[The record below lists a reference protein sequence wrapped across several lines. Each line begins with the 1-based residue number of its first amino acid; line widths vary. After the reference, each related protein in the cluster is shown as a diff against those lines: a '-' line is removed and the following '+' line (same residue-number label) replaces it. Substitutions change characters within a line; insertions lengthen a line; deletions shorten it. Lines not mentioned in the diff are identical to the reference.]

1 MLYFQV
7 FTVWAQYSKRFIL
20 LGIHIHLVKF
30 SVNKDKSLS
39 GLTGVNRS
47 LVIFASLV
55 IVLAGIKAA
64 SVIIIPFVLA
74 VFIAII
80 CNPLLQFFGRYRIPK
95 GVAIMLVILMVVG
108 IGVSLGSLVGQSL
121 NDFSQQL
128 PEYKEKLQTEFVWL
142 VDTAARYNIL
152 VNKDQL
158 LTMFDPGKMIDL
170 ATGMLTG
177 LGGVMANLF
186 LIILTVIF
194 MLFEGP
200 MIGHKIHMALD
211 DPDSKMQQ
219 IDRFLNS
226 INSYL
231 AIKTLVSLGT
241 GFLAGLLLWIL
252 NVDYFV
258 LWGVTAFMFNYI
270 PNIGSMIAAI
280 PPVLLALVT
289 QGPLTAGLVG
299 AGYLVINTVM
309 GNIVEPKFMG
319 KGLGLST
326 LVVFLS
332 LIFWGWLLG
341 AVGML
346 LSVPLTMIVKI
357 GLETSQEGRWL
368 ATLLGNGEEIQQPK

>member
-1 MLYFQV
+1 M
-7 FTVWAQYSKRFIL
+7 
-20 LGIHIHLVKF
+20 KF

-47 LVIFASLV
+47 LVIFATLV
-55 IVLAGIKAA
+55 IVLAGIKSA
-64 SVIIIPFVLA
+64 SMIIVPFVLA
-74 VFIAII
+74 AFIAII
-80 CNPLLQFFGRYRIPK
+80 CNPLLQFFGRYRIPR
-95 GVAIMLVILMVVG
+95 GIAIILVILMMVG
-108 IGVSLGSLVGQSL
+108 IGISLGSLVGQSL
-121 NDFSQQL
+121 NDFSKQL

-142 VDTAARYNIL
+142 VDIAAGYNII
-152 VNKDQL
+152 VNKEQL
-158 LTMFDPGKMIDL
+158 LAMFNPGKIVDL

-186 LIILTVIF
+186 LIILTVVF

-200 MIGHKIHMALD
+200 TLGHKIHMALD

-219 IDRFLNS
+219 INRFLNS

-231 AIKTLVSLGT
+231 AIKTLVSVGT
-241 GFLAGLLLWIL
+241 GVFASFLLWIL

-258 LWGVTAFMFNYI
+258 LWGVIAFMLNYI

-280 PPVLLALVT
+280 PPMLLALVT
-289 QGPLTAGLVG
+289 QGPLSAGLVG
-299 AGYLVINTVM
+299 AGYMVINTVM

-368 ATLLGNGEEIQQPK
+368 AILLGNGEEIQQPQ